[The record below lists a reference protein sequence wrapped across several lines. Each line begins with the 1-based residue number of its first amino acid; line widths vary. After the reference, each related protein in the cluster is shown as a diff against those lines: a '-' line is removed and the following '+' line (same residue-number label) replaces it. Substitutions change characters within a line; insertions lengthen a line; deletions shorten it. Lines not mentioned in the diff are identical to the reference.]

1 MQIRDDI
8 VFDKHDK
15 KKMNKMHKLHES
27 LEYDNLYGNVGYHI
41 REEIEKDVDFVKKI
55 KPKEIHV

>member
-1 MQIRDDI
+1 M
-8 VFDKHDK
+8 FDKHDK